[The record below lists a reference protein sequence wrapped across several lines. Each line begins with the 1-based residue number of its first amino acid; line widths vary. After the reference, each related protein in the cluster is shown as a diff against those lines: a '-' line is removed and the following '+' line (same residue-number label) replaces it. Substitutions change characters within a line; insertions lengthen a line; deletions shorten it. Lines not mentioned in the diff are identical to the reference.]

1 MKRDAQLF
9 SYSHAAQILDV
20 TRPQLLR
27 CLRNHDALLTDET
40 APKPWA
46 VEAGYLRTYH
56 GDLKIGGVVP
66 KAYRTGRVTI
76 QGLAWLDQLLNT
88 QAKAA

>member
-1 MKRDAQLF
+1 MTRDTQRF
-9 SYSHAAQILDV
+9 SYSHAAHILDV

-27 CLRNHDALLTDET
+27 CLRDKGALNADQNT
-40 APKPWA
+40 PKAWA
-46 VEAGYLRTYH
+46 VEAGYLRAH
-56 GDLKIGGVVP
+56 HDKIMTGVVQKP
-66 KAYRTGRVTI
+66 YSTGRVTV